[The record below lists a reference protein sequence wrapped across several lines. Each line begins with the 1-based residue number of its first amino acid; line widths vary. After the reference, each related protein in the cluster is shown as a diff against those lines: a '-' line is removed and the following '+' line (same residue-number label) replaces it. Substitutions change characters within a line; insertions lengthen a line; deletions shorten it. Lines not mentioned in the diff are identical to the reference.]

1 MAKHRHMKTGLSFS
15 SDSLYR
21 STINNWMVYTHK
33 RHYSVYRIVSYKDS
47 PGEVV
52 GVQVYAPNP
61 IEAYIVVLDM
71 GYTPVEYGIMPDLRK
86 W

>member
-1 MAKHRHMKTGLSFS
+1 MKTGLSFR
-15 SDSLYR
+15 SDSIYR
-21 STINNWMVYTHK
+21 PNTSLQNTLHNIIG
-33 RHYSVYRIVSYKDS
+33 YSVYRIVSYKDS

-61 IEAYIVVLDM
+61 IEAYIAVLDM